1 MSGGWDGNV
10 LLWDLR
16 EEKSIGN
23 INGPNLTGDSLDYKN
38 GQILTGSYRTND

>member
-23 INGPNLTGDSLDYKN
+23 INGPNLTGDSLDYKYWN
-38 GQILTGSYRTND
+38 IKI